1 VLSALIVRGVAD
13 GVRLSHA
20 KRLYVCNLMTKPGET
35 EGYDAIDHV
44 AEVVSALGGDALDY
58 VLVASSDLDPEAVKT
73 YAAQGQRPVA
83 VPSVERLR
91 KVTRAEL
98 IAADISHRAQLVRHD
113 ETKLRAEIT
122 TIVGRAGRR

>member
-13 GVRLSHA
+13 GVRLSDA
-20 KRLYVCNLMTKPGET
+20 KRLYICNLMTKPGET
-35 EGYDAIDHV
+35 EGYDAVDHV

-58 VLVASSDLDPEAVKT
+58 VLVASSELDPEAVRS

-83 VPSVERLR
+83 VPSADRLR

-113 ETKLRAEIT
+113 ETKLRAEIAN
-122 TIVGRAGRR
+122 IAGRTGRR